1 MDVPAQH
8 GASGREGGK
17 LTMPVRSGQVQQEF
31 GEVIDQ
37 SLEGEDV
44 IVERHGAPWV
54 VVIKFQ
60 RYQQLLEAER
70 ELLRSRLQQASAEAS
85 TRAAHLSEAEVD
97 ALIERARDEAHEERR
112 SA

>member
-1 MDVPAQH
+1 
-8 GASGREGGK
+8 
-17 LTMPVRSGQVQQEF
+17 MPVRSGQVQQEF
-31 GEVIDQ
+31 SEVIDQ

-85 TRAAHLSEAEVD
+85 ARAAHLSEPEVD

-112 SA
+112 SV